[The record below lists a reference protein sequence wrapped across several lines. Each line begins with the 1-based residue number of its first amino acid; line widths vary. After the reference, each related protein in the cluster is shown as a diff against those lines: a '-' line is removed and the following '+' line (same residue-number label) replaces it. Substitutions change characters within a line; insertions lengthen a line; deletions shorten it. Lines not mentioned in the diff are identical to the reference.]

1 MKPFFFLLISLVFV
15 SCTDDIN
22 PVKENNPPTF
32 CDCNELILDKDYQR
46 YYLSD
51 KKKPFTGNCI
61 TLKPDGKKVFERNYV
76 EGKYHG
82 LVITY
87 HDNGALKS
95 TTEYEKNLMSG
106 DQKLYNLDGKLMSH
120 AIYLRSQLKEIIK

>member
-1 MKPFFFLLISLVFV
+1 MKLLFILLIPILFV
-15 SCTDDIN
+15 SCSDDTK
-22 PVKENNPPTF
+22 VEQNNIEPTF
-32 CDCNELILDKDYQR
+32 CDCNELILDRDYQR
-46 YYLSD
+46 YYLTD

-82 LVITY
+82 LVIIY
-87 HDNGALKS
+87 HDNGELKS
-95 TTEYEKNLMSG
+95 TTEYEKNLMTG
-106 DQKLYNLDGKLMSH
+106 DQKLYNLEGKLISH